1 MQGIW
6 QQTRR
11 ILGILLGSF
20 LISLAINGLF
30 IPHHLLSGGVMGVA
44 LILNYLFGISTSLSI
59 LLLNLPI
66 FLLGLKYVN
75 RHFILLSLV
84 GMLSL
89 SVFLSLTSIWVFPVQ
104 DVLLAAIFGGALS
117 GLGSGLVFNNR
128 GSLGGTDII
137 AVVVNKY
144 YSYSVGGVLLATNV
158 LIILASAYL
167 VDLQLALYTIISM
180 YASAGMVDLV
190 QEGLNRR
197 KTVFI
202 ISDQSTAIA
211 NAILTQLNRGVT
223 YLQGEGAYSHSQ
235 KQILYCVV
243 TTLQLARLK
252 EIVREIDPQA
262 FMSVTDTR
270 EVLGKGFH
278 HRDFD

>member
-11 ILGILLGSF
+11 TLGILLGSF
-20 LISLAINGLF
+20 IISLAINGLF

-158 LIILASAYL
+158 LVILASAYL

-180 YASAGMVDLV
+180 YTSAGMVDLV